1 MSNASAAASDHRPD
15 YTRQPNNSKLKH
27 IPGKNGWPIIGVL
40 PELRNDVFK
49 LAETRWKEFGPISRV
64 HFGPQ
69 PGVLALGPDM
79 AQTLLLDGDRNFSTR
94 MGYDYALRPFYGD
107 NLLCLDFDEHKFQR
121 RIMQTSFKTPS
132 MRSYVEIMNPI
143 LERGMDAWVF
153 DDSFRFYESVKNLLL
168 RMTCKV
174 FYGVEEHDEGSDE
187 LAQAFV
193 DILDAQEGIIRLD
206 LPGLKYH
213 TGKNGQR
220 FLRDYITKLIP
231 IRRAG
236 DGQDM
241 LSHMC
246 KETKPDGSY
255 FSDEEIVD
263 HASFLLFAAHDTTTS
278 TLNHLMYYLA
288 KHQDWQQRLRDEGAA
303 QHKDYLDYED
313 LGNVVE
319 LDAAFN
325 EAQRLNPSVTVLVR
339 RSIRE
344 CELAG
349 HRIPANTMIFQL
361 PMFTN
366 RMSDYW
372 TNPHSFDPERFFP
385 ERAEQKGHPFCF
397 MPFGGGAHKC
407 IGMHFAA
414 MQSKLFMHQF
424 LRKYEFRLPD
434 DYKVAFTYIPM
445 PKIKDGLPL
454 VVEKRRA

>member
-1 MSNASAAASDHRPD
+1 MSNSSTAASDHRPD
-15 YTRQPNNSKLKH
+15 YTRQANNTKLKH
-27 IPGKNGWPIIGVL
+27 IPGRPGWPIIGVL
-40 PELRNDVFK
+40 PELRNDVFN
-49 LAETRWKEFGPISRV
+49 LAATRWEEFGPISRV
-64 HFGPQ
+64 NFGPL

-94 MGYDYALRPFYGD
+94 MGYDYALRTFYGD

-143 LERGMDAWVF
+143 LERGMDNWVF
-153 DDSFRFYESVKNLLL
+153 DKDFRFYDSIKELLL

-174 FYGVEEHDEGSDE
+174 FYGVEEGDEGSAE
-187 LAQAFV
+187 LAQAFI
-193 DILDAQEGIIRLD
+193 DILNAQEGIIRWD
-206 LPGLKYH
+206 VPGFKYH

-220 FLRDYITKLIP
+220 FLREYITKLIP
-231 IRRAG
+231 IRRNG
-236 DGQDM
+236 DGKDM

-288 KHQDWQQRLRDEGAA
+288 KHPEWQQRLRDEGASLNK
-303 QHKDYLDYED
+303 HYLDYED
-313 LGNVVE
+313 LGTVVE

-344 CELAG
+344 CELGG

-366 RMSDYW
+366 RMNDYW
-372 TNPHSFDPERFFP
+372 SDPHSFDPERFFP

-424 LRKYEFRLPD
+424 LRKYDFRLPD
-434 DYKVAFTYIPM
+434 NYQVAFTYIPM

-454 VVEKRRA
+454 VVSKRAG